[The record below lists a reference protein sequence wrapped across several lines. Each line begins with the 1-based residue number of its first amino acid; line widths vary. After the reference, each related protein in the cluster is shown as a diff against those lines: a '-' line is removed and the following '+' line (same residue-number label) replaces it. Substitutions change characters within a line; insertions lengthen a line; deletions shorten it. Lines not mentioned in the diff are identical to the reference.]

1 MSIYQ
6 NNFSNYRMTLD
17 KQIQGDQFEF
27 ISPQIYQ
34 GMEQDSNHPQIYDFS
49 EQFQLIQQQGIG
61 DLGDTLG
68 REYNLQNFENEFPFI
83 NGQQYYQQNSLTS
96 QNSLSKTKYDIQE
109 IDDENQSSKKKLIK
123 KQKIQTALPGESKNL
138 HKCYGRQLQLFI
150 KNFCN
155 KTNNLIV
162 KENQDIMQFLQI
174 PGDKIGKCELNQ
186 ILNSPLGKI
195 ISKEFFG
202 QCLWKYNV
210 VKESK
215 TSVSSLFRHN
225 IEPFWEV
232 NKKKKLAM

>member
-1 MSIYQ
+1 
-6 NNFSNYRMTLD
+6 MTLD
-17 KQIQGDQFEF
+17 NYMKGDQIESITSE
-27 ISPQIYQ
+27 ISQ
-34 GMEQDSNHPQIYDFS
+34 GMEQDSNHPQIYDDS
-49 EQFQLIQQQGIG
+49 EQFQLFQHKDMG
-61 DLGDTLG
+61 DLSDTLEK
-68 REYNLQNFENEFPFI
+68 EYNSQNIENEFSFT
-83 NGQQYYQQNSLTS
+83 NGQQYYKQNSLSS
-96 QNSLSKTKYDIQE
+96 QNSSSKTKYDLQE
-109 IDDENQSSKKKLIK
+109 KDDESQSSRKKLIK

-174 PGDKIGKCELNQ
+174 PGDKIGKFELNQ